1 MMEAVSRRSF
11 FAGACAVAAIS
22 VVGLPAEAQGAVTKR
37 RDGRLSIRV
46 RDIAALKEV
55 GSSARVGV
63 FKGRPVALARTG
75 PSTFIAFALNCPHQG
90 VTVVKDESGWVCNA
104 HGSKFESNGS
114 LVLGPATAALPRV
127 RAKFSKGVVVVG

>member
-1 MMEAVSRRSF
+1 MEAISRRSV

-22 VVGLPAEAQGAVTKR
+22 VVGLPVEAQGAVTKLR
-37 RDGRLSIRV
+37 NGRLSVRV

-63 FKGRPVALARTG
+63 LKGRPVALARTG
-75 PSTFIAFALNCPHQG
+75 PSTFIAFALNCPHAG

-104 HGSKFESNGS
+104 HGSKFEPNGA
-114 LVLGPATAALPRV
+114 LAFGPATTGLPRV
-127 RAKFSKGVVVVG
+127 PAKFSKGVVVIG